1 MEKTAKRSV
10 LIILIMI
17 LLFVI
22 IWFVYDSFKKEPAN
36 ANAVTTNI
44 TDKNSGLDN
53 VINDLFEKADINEID
68 ANLIGNTIVDDNT
81 NSTNETVTNTGS
93 STTSVTSKEQ
103 KAVALVK
110 KAWGDTDGVYFSNMS
125 IDNQGRYIVSVNDA
139 KTTKTLAFF
148 KGAVDTEL
156 VTKQ

>member
-10 LIILIMI
+10 LIILIVI

-22 IWFVYDSFKKEPAN
+22 IWFVYDSLKKEPVN
-36 ANAVTTNI
+36 ANSVTTNI

-68 ANLIGNTIVDDNT
+68 ANLIGNTIDDNT
-81 NSTNETVTNTGS
+81 NTTNETVTNTGS

-110 KAWGDTDGVYFSNMS
+110 KTWGDTEGVYFSNMS
-125 IDNQGRYIVSVNDA
+125 IDNKGRYIVSVNDS

-148 KGAVDTEL
+148 VVDVDKEL

>member
-1 MEKTAKRSV
+1 MEKNAKRSV

-148 KGAVDTEL
+148 KVDVDKEL

>member
-53 VINDLFEKADINEID
+53 VIDDLFEKADINEID

-148 KGAVDTEL
+148 KVDVDKEL

>member
-81 NSTNETVTNTGS
+81 NSTSETVTNTGS

-148 KGAVDTEL
+148 KVDVDKEL

>member
-1 MEKTAKRSV
+1 MKQ
-10 LIILIMI
+10 
-17 LLFVI
+17 
-22 IWFVYDSFKKEPAN
+22 FKIN
-36 ANAVTTNI
+36 
-44 TDKNSGLDN
+44 
-53 VINDLFEKADINEID
+53 INDLFEKADINEID

-148 KGAVDTEL
+148 KVDVDKEL

>member
-1 MEKTAKRSV
+1 
-10 LIILIMI
+10 MI

-148 KGAVDTEL
+148 KVDVDKEL

>member
-1 MEKTAKRSV
+1 MEKTAKKSG

-148 KGAVDTEL
+148 KVDVDKEL

>member
-22 IWFVYDSFKKEPAN
+22 IWFAYDSFKKEPAN

-148 KGAVDTEL
+148 KVDVEKEL

>member
-1 MEKTAKRSV
+1 MEKTAKKSV

-22 IWFVYDSFKKEPAN
+22 IWFVYDSFKREPVN
-36 ANAVTTNI
+36 ANSVTTNI

-148 KGAVDTEL
+148 KVDVDKEL

>member
-10 LIILIMI
+10 LIILIVI

-22 IWFVYDSFKKEPAN
+22 IWFVYDSLKKEPVN
-36 ANAVTTNI
+36 ANSVTTNI

-68 ANLIGNTIVDDNT
+68 ANLIGNTIEDNT
-81 NSTNETVTNTGS
+81 NTINETVTNTGS

-110 KAWGDTDGVYFSNMS
+110 KTWGDTEGVYFSNMS
-125 IDNQGRYIVSVNDA
+125 IDNKGR
-139 KTTKTLAFF
+139 
-148 KGAVDTEL
+148 
-156 VTKQ
+156 

>member
-1 MEKTAKRSV
+1 MEKTAKKSV

-53 VINDLFEKADINEID
+53 VIIYLKK
-68 ANLIGNTIVDDNT
+68 LI
-81 NSTNETVTNTGS
+81 
-93 STTSVTSKEQ
+93 
-103 KAVALVK
+103 
-110 KAWGDTDGVYFSNMS
+110 
-125 IDNQGRYIVSVNDA
+125 
-139 KTTKTLAFF
+139 
-148 KGAVDTEL
+148 
-156 VTKQ
+156 

>member
-1 MEKTAKRSV
+1 MEKTAKKSV

-68 ANLIGNTIVDDNT
+68 ANLIGNTIVDDKT

-148 KGAVDTEL
+148 KVDVDKEL

>member
-1 MEKTAKRSV
+1 MEKTAKKSV

-148 KGAVDTEL
+148 KVDVDKEL

>member
-68 ANLIGNTIVDDNT
+68 ANLIGNSIVDDNT

-148 KGAVDTEL
+148 KVDVDKEL

>member
-148 KGAVDTEL
+148 KVDVEKEL

>member
-1 MEKTAKRSV
+1 MEKTAKKSV

-68 ANLIGNTIVDDNT
+68 ANLIGNTIVDDST

-148 KGAVDTEL
+148 KVDVDKEL

>member
-22 IWFVYDSFKKEPAN
+22 IWFAYDSFKKEPAN

-148 KGAVDTEL
+148 KVDVDKEL

>member
-10 LIILIMI
+10 LIILIVI

-22 IWFVYDSFKKEPAN
+22 MWFVYDSLKKEPTN
-36 ANAVTTNI
+36 ANAITTN
-44 TDKNSGLDN
+44 TADRNSGLDN

-68 ANLIGNTIVDDNT
+68 ANLIGNTIEDNT
-81 NSTNETVTNTGS
+81 NTVNENVTNTGS
-93 STTSVTSKEQ
+93 TTTSVTSKEQ

-125 IDNQGRYIVSVNDA
+125 IDNNGRYIVSVNDA

-148 KGAVDTEL
+148 MVDVEKEL

>member
-68 ANLIGNTIVDDNT
+68 ANLIGNTIVEDNT

-148 KGAVDTEL
+148 KVDVDKEL

>member
-1 MEKTAKRSV
+1 MEKTAKKSV

-81 NSTNETVTNTGS
+81 NSINETVTNTGS

-148 KGAVDTEL
+148 KVDVDKEL

>member
-53 VINDLFEKADINEID
+53 VINDLFEKAIF
-68 ANLIGNTIVDDNT
+68 LI
-81 NSTNETVTNTGS
+81 
-93 STTSVTSKEQ
+93 
-103 KAVALVK
+103 
-110 KAWGDTDGVYFSNMS
+110 
-125 IDNQGRYIVSVNDA
+125 
-139 KTTKTLAFF
+139 
-148 KGAVDTEL
+148 
-156 VTKQ
+156 

>member
-1 MEKTAKRSV
+1 MEKIAKKSV
-10 LIILIMI
+10 LIILIVI

-22 IWFVYDSFKKEPAN
+22 IWFVYDSLKKEPVN
-36 ANAVTTNI
+36 ANSVTTNI

-68 ANLIGNTIVDDNT
+68 ANLIENTIDENT
-81 NSTNETVTNTGS
+81 NTTNETVTNTGS

-110 KAWGDTDGVYFSNMS
+110 KTWGDTDGVYFSNMS
-125 IDNQGRYIVSVNDA
+125 IDNKGRYIVSVNDS

-148 KGAVDTEL
+148 VVDVDKEL

>member
-1 MEKTAKRSV
+1 MEKTAKKSV

-44 TDKNSGLDN
+44 KDKNSGLDN

-148 KGAVDTEL
+148 KVDVDKEL

>member
-148 KGAVDTEL
+148 KVDVDKEL

>member
-68 ANLIGNTIVDDNT
+68 TNLIGNTIVEDNT

-148 KGAVDTEL
+148 KVDVDKEL

>member
-1 MEKTAKRSV
+1 MEKTAKKSA

-68 ANLIGNTIVDDNT
+68 ANLIGDTIVDDNT

-148 KGAVDTEL
+148 KVDVDKEL

>member
-1 MEKTAKRSV
+1 MEKTAKKSA

-148 KGAVDTEL
+148 KVDVDKEL

>member
-1 MEKTAKRSV
+1 MEKTAKKSV

-125 IDNQGRYIVSVNDA
+125 IDNLGRYIVSVNDA

-148 KGAVDTEL
+148 KVDVDKEL

>member
-110 KAWGDTDGVYFSNMS
+110 KAWGNTDGVYFSNMS

-148 KGAVDTEL
+148 KVDVDKEL

>member
-1 MEKTAKRSV
+1 M
-10 LIILIMI
+10 
-17 LLFVI
+17 
-22 IWFVYDSFKKEPAN
+22 VYDSFKKEPAN

-148 KGAVDTEL
+148 KVDVDKEL

>member
-10 LIILIMI
+10 LIILIVI

-22 IWFVYDSFKKEPAN
+22 IWFVYDSLKKEPVN
-36 ANAVTTNI
+36 ANSITTNI

-68 ANLIGNTIVDDNT
+68 ANLIENTIDENT
-81 NSTNETVTNTGS
+81 NTTNETVTNTGS

-110 KAWGDTDGVYFSNMS
+110 KTWGDTDGVYFSNMS
-125 IDNQGRYIVSVNDA
+125 IDNKGRYIVSVNDS

-148 KGAVDTEL
+148 VVDVDKEL